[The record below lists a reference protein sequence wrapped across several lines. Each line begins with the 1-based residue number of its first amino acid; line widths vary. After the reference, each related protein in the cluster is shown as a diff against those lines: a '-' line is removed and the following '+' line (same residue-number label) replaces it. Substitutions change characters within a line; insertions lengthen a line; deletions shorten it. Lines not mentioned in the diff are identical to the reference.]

1 MDLDDKQP
9 WFSSPSV
16 PFSVSSWIFPFQ
28 DKDSWIGGNDEPLT
42 GFTWRGGCER
52 ETTGI
57 QVWSEVFVV
66 EKPDGDKV
74 DTTPPLIARHI
85 YHEQLFKYFVN
96 EFSSIST
103 QTCAECVLNSF
114 NLIPTGC
121 CAPCWH
127 TRSIW
132 QSVYH
137 KGQCYSF
144 CPQHN
149 DQLCSGDIQSMSFL

>member
-16 PFSVSSWIFPFQ
+16 PLSVSSWIFPFQ

-85 YHEQLFKYFVN
+85 YHEQLF
-96 EFSSIST
+96 
-103 QTCAECVLNSF
+103 
-114 NLIPTGC
+114 
-121 CAPCWH
+121 
-127 TRSIW
+127 
-132 QSVYH
+132 
-137 KGQCYSF
+137 
-144 CPQHN
+144 
-149 DQLCSGDIQSMSFL
+149 